1 MKTPSPFSG
10 EACLILIGILAW
22 SSLHASAFT
31 PPRTG
36 VVFAGLLPSGHV
48 KGKSAST
55 SYENNLAR
63 FHALVHSCSSD
74 KRWAIRFAA
83 TRIDFVFVLSDRN
96 KANYPRQE
104 NPPPRKT
111 GPKAISTQPTLAL
124 TDGHVDESWG
134 RWSLPPSEKAG
145 SPTDVASAEPDTD
158 NLMATSSAFN

>member
-1 MKTPSPFSG
+1 M
-10 EACLILIGILAW
+10 
-22 SSLHASAFT
+22 
-31 PPRTG
+31 
-36 VVFAGLLPSGHV
+36 VFAGLLPSGHV

-83 TRIDFVFVLSDRN
+83 ARIDFVFVLSDRN

-104 NPPPRKT
+104 NPPRRK
-111 GPKAISTQPTLAL
+111 GPKAISSQPTLAL
-124 TDGHVDESWG
+124 TDGHVDELRGKCSV
-134 RWSLPPSEKAG
+134 PPSEKAG
-145 SPTDVASAEPDTD
+145 SPTEVASAEPDAD